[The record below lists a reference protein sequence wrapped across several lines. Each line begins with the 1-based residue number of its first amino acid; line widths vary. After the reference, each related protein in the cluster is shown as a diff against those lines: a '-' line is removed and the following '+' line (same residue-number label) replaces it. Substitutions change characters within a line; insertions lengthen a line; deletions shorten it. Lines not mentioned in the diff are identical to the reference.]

1 MATAVNINLDNLSL
15 AREQLN
21 LSIDVAAKKLGYV
34 DSSALEAVEAG
45 ERTITFK
52 KLRSAAKIYGVPFA
66 YFYLNELP
74 DKSLDIADFRI
85 NPEFY
90 GKPLPSQLIKALRES
105 ISHRETIVELYA
117 ELQDELPAFNM
128 LCSIEDDPE
137 TVGKVIRET
146 FPNNL
151 MTNKSELIKRTM
163 LLFESYGI
171 YVNQIGGAKHTK
183 VDYEEFD
190 GAAFYYDT
198 LPMIVLNSDVQSK
211 NKMMFTLF
219 HELTHLMLKQS
230 AITDFFND
238 IEYAQSRD
246 IATIETFCNKVA
258 AAALVPNDG
267 LLKSFDGENISEL
280 ADTFRVSREVIAIRL
295 RNLRAITQSR
305 CDELLKQYKQEFVQA
320 EKRKS
325 ARRNADPV
333 VNPNLIRKRNLGALY
348 IDIVREAY
356 SQNKVSYFDTLSY
369 LGMREKAARKIIYE

>member
-1 MATAVNINLDNLSL
+1 M
-15 AREQLN
+15 
-21 LSIDVAAKKLGYV
+21 
-34 DSSALEAVEAG
+34 
-45 ERTITFK
+45 
-52 KLRSAAKIYGVPFA
+52 PFA
-66 YFYLNELP
+66 YFYLDELP

-90 GKPLPSQLIKALRES
+90 GRPLPSQLIKALRES

-128 LCSIEDDPE
+128 FCSIEDDPE
-137 TVGKVIRET
+137 TIGKAIRET

-151 MTNKSELIKRTM
+151 MTNKGELIKRVM

-230 AITDFFND
+230 AITDFF
-238 IEYAQSRD
+238 S
-246 IATIETFCNKVA
+246 
-258 AAALVPNDG
+258 
-267 LLKSFDGENISEL
+267 
-280 ADTFRVSREVIAIRL
+280 
-295 RNLRAITQSR
+295 
-305 CDELLKQYKQEFVQA
+305 
-320 EKRKS
+320 
-325 ARRNADPV
+325 
-333 VNPNLIRKRNLGALY
+333 
-348 IDIVREAY
+348 
-356 SQNKVSYFDTLSY
+356 
-369 LGMREKAARKIIYE
+369 